1 MPKQLLI
8 ADDSYLVRETIKNV
22 LAGRTDI
29 VVCGEA
35 SNGLEA
41 VEKARTLKPDLVLLD
56 LAMPEM
62 NGAETA
68 SVLKMTVPGV
78 RIIIFTM
85 YSEKVGNYLTSALG
99 IDAVLSKPDGMTALL
114 NAVEAAL
121 TPTFTLAEEEK
132 STQKPAETTLLAA
145 ERRKASQYETRVR
158 TLTKFERQLTTRM
171 SARDSRCEAVPAR
184 AASCWRI
191 PISPN
196 LASLRSL

>member
-29 VVCGEA
+29 AVCGEA

-78 RIIIFTM
+78 RIILFTM
-85 YSEKVGNYLTSALG
+85 YSENVGSYLTSAVG

-114 NAVEAAL
+114 SAIEAAL
-121 TPTFTLAEEEK
+121 TPTSTLIEEQK
-132 STQKPAETTLLAA
+132 STQKSAETTLPTA
-145 ERRKASQYETRVR
+145 EPRKASQV
-158 TLTKFERQLTTRM
+158 
-171 SARDSRCEAVPAR
+171 
-184 AASCWRI
+184 
-191 PISPN
+191 
-196 LASLRSL
+196 

>member
-29 VVCGEA
+29 AVCGEA
-35 SNGLEA
+35 SNGIEA
-41 VEKARTLKPDLVLLD
+41 VEKARTLKPDLILLD

-78 RIIIFTM
+78 RIILFTM
-85 YSEKVGNYLTSALG
+85 YSENVGSYLTSALG

-114 NAVEAAL
+114 NAIDAAIAPASGL
-121 TPTFTLAEEEK
+121 VGEEEPPIK
-132 STQKPAETTLLAA
+132 RSAKTAPAKGNDGENRTQA
-145 ERRKASQYETRVR
+145 
-158 TLTKFERQLTTRM
+158 
-171 SARDSRCEAVPAR
+171 
-184 AASCWRI
+184 
-191 PISPN
+191 
-196 LASLRSL
+196 

>member
-35 SNGLEA
+35 SNGIEA
-41 VEKARTLKPDLVLLD
+41 VEKARTLKPDLILLD

-78 RIIIFTM
+78 RIILFTM
-85 YSEKVGNYLTSALG
+85 YSENVGSYLTSALG

-114 NAVEAAL
+114 NAVEAAIVPVQGL
-121 TPTFTLAEEEK
+121 VGEEEPSIK
-132 STQKPAETTLLAA
+132 RSAKTAP
-145 ERRKASQYETRVR
+145 SQG
-158 TLTKFERQLTTRM
+158 K
-171 SARDSRCEAVPAR
+171 
-184 AASCWRI
+184 
-191 PISPN
+191 
-196 LASLRSL
+196 

>member
-22 LAGRTDI
+22 LAGRSDI

-41 VEKARTLKPDLVLLD
+41 VEKAKTLKPDLILLD

-68 SVLKMTVPGV
+68 SVLKMFVPEV
-78 RIIIFTM
+78 RIILFTM
-85 YSEKVGNYLTSALG
+85 YSENVGSYLTSALG

-114 NAVEAAL
+114 NAVDAAL
-121 TPTFTLAEEEK
+121 TPTSTPIEEEK
-132 STQKPAETTLLAA
+132 SH
-145 ERRKASQYETRVR
+145 SQACSDN
-158 TLTKFERQLTTRM
+158 
-171 SARDSRCEAVPAR
+171 SAVS
-184 AASCWRI
+184 
-191 PISPN
+191 
-196 LASLRSL
+196 

>member
-29 VVCGEA
+29 AVCGEA
-35 SNGLEA
+35 SNGLET
-41 VEKARTLKPDLVLLD
+41 VEKAKSLKPDLILLD

-78 RIIIFTM
+78 RIILFTM
-85 YSEKVGNYLTSALG
+85 YSDNVGSYLTSAVG

-121 TPTFTLAEEEK
+121 APTSTLIEEERPHSK
-132 STQKPAETTLLAA
+132 SAKT
-145 ERRKASQYETRVR
+145 
-158 TLTKFERQLTTRM
+158 
-171 SARDSRCEAVPAR
+171 
-184 AASCWRI
+184 
-191 PISPN
+191 ISPLTRGKKAN
-196 LASLRSL
+196 QV

>member
-1 MPKQLLI
+1 MEANLPAVTYLLMPKRLLI

-29 VVCGEA
+29 TVCGEA

-41 VEKARTLKPDLVLLD
+41 VEKAKALKPDLILLD

-78 RIIIFTM
+78 RIILFTM
-85 YSEKVGNYLTSALG
+85 YSENVGSYLTSAIG

-114 NAVEAAL
+114 SAIETAL
-121 TPTFTLAEEEK
+121 TSTSTLIDEQKA
-132 STQKPAETTLLAA
+132 TQKPAETTLPSV
-145 ERRKASQYETRVR
+145 ERRKASQV
-158 TLTKFERQLTTRM
+158 
-171 SARDSRCEAVPAR
+171 
-184 AASCWRI
+184 
-191 PISPN
+191 
-196 LASLRSL
+196 

>member
-29 VVCGEA
+29 AVCGEA
-35 SNGLEA
+35 SNGLET
-41 VEKARTLKPDLVLLD
+41 VEKAKALKPDLILLD

-68 SVLKMTVPGV
+68 SVLKMAVPEV
-78 RIIIFTM
+78 RIILFTM
-85 YSEKVGNYLTSALG
+85 HSENVGSYLTSAIG

-121 TPTFTLAEEEK
+121 TPTSTLVEGEK
-132 STQKPAETTLLAA
+132 STQKHADTAPPSA
-145 ERRKASQYETRVR
+145 ERRKASQV
-158 TLTKFERQLTTRM
+158 
-171 SARDSRCEAVPAR
+171 
-184 AASCWRI
+184 
-191 PISPN
+191 
-196 LASLRSL
+196 

>member
-29 VVCGEA
+29 AVCGEA

-78 RIIIFTM
+78 RIILFTM
-85 YSEKVGNYLTSALG
+85 YSENVGNYLTSALG

-114 NAVEAAL
+114 GAVEAAL
-121 TPTFTLAEEEK
+121 APVSGLIGEEPSVK
-132 STQKPAETTLLAA
+132 RSATTAPSQ
-145 ERRKASQYETRVR
+145 RK
-158 TLTKFERQLTTRM
+158 
-171 SARDSRCEAVPAR
+171 
-184 AASCWRI
+184 
-191 PISPN
+191 
-196 LASLRSL
+196 

>member
-41 VEKARTLKPDLVLLD
+41 VEKARTLKPDLILLD

-68 SVLKMTVPGV
+68 SVLKMTVPEV
-78 RIIIFTM
+78 RIILFTM
-85 YSEKVGNYLTSALG
+85 YSENVGSYLTSALG

-114 NAVEAAL
+114 NAVEAAIAPVSGL
-121 TPTFTLAEEEK
+121 VGEEEPSVK
-132 STQKPAETTLLAA
+132 RSATTAPSQ
-145 ERRKASQYETRVR
+145 RK
-158 TLTKFERQLTTRM
+158 
-171 SARDSRCEAVPAR
+171 
-184 AASCWRI
+184 
-191 PISPN
+191 
-196 LASLRSL
+196 

>member
-29 VVCGEA
+29 AVCGEA

-41 VEKARTLKPDLVLLD
+41 VEKAKALKPDLILLD

-68 SVLKMTVPGV
+68 SVLKMTVPEV
-78 RIIIFTM
+78 RIILFTM
-85 YSEKVGNYLTSALG
+85 HSEKVGSYLTSAVG

-121 TPTFTLAEEEK
+121 APVQGLVAEEEPSVK
-132 STQKPAETTLLAA
+132 RSATT
-145 ERRKASQYETRVR
+145 ASSQ
-158 TLTKFERQLTTRM
+158 
-171 SARDSRCEAVPAR
+171 RDDGQNRNQA
-184 AASCWRI
+184 
-191 PISPN
+191 
-196 LASLRSL
+196 

>member
-1 MPKQLLI
+1 METNVPAVTYSLMPKQLLI

-41 VEKARTLKPDLVLLD
+41 VEKAKTLKPDLILLD

-78 RIIIFTM
+78 RIILFTM
-85 YSEKVGNYLTSALG
+85 YSENVGSCLTSAVG

-114 NAVEAAL
+114 SAIEAAL
-121 TPTFTLAEEEK
+121 TPTSTLIEEQK
-132 STQKPAETTLLAA
+132 STQKPAETTLPSVEL
-145 ERRKASQYETRVR
+145 RKASQV
-158 TLTKFERQLTTRM
+158 
-171 SARDSRCEAVPAR
+171 
-184 AASCWRI
+184 
-191 PISPN
+191 
-196 LASLRSL
+196 

>member
-1 MPKQLLI
+1 METNIPAVTYLLMPKQLLI

-29 VVCGEA
+29 AVCGEA

-78 RIIIFTM
+78 RIILFTM
-85 YSEKVGNYLTSALG
+85 YSENVGNYLTSALG

-121 TPTFTLAEEEK
+121 TPTSTLIDEQKA
-132 STQKPAETTLLAA
+132 TQKPAETILPSV
-145 ERRKASQYETRVR
+145 ERRKASQV
-158 TLTKFERQLTTRM
+158 
-171 SARDSRCEAVPAR
+171 
-184 AASCWRI
+184 
-191 PISPN
+191 
-196 LASLRSL
+196 

>member
-29 VVCGEA
+29 AVCGEA

-145 ERRKASQYETRVR
+145 ERRKASQV
-158 TLTKFERQLTTRM
+158 
-171 SARDSRCEAVPAR
+171 
-184 AASCWRI
+184 
-191 PISPN
+191 
-196 LASLRSL
+196 